1 MDPLRVKDIY
11 QKHVPIIINV
21 KTPETSPIR
30 TNWNLNKVP
39 QYYKYFSAVLLAS
52 I

>member
-21 KTPETSPIR
+21 KTPETSSIR
-30 TNWNLNKVP
+30 TTNWNLNKVP
-39 QYYKYFSAVLLAS
+39 
-52 I
+52 